1 MKFMTI
7 PETAKHLDTDTQV
20 LRRGVQ
26 SGKYPFIK
34 VGNRVLLE
42 IEGTKAVVAKEAR
55 DGLSIE
61 EVHNMTGLSIGTIR
75 RGIKEGWLPCWK
87 RGVSYHFDEGEVRE
101 ALRVLMEQVGQSTK

>member
-7 PETAKHLDTDTQV
+7 PETAKHFKMDVQV
-20 LRRGVQ
+20 IRRGVQ

-42 IEGTKAVVAKEAR
+42 TETMQAIVEAEAR
-55 DGLSIE
+55 KGLSID
-61 EVHNMTGLSIGTIR
+61 EVHEMTGLSIGTIR

-87 RGVSYHFDEGEVRE
+87 RGAAFQFDADEVRE
-101 ALRVLMEQVGQSTK
+101 ALRTLMERVEQSTK